1 MNTSDSVTFDSL
13 FTVLNSKQEV
23 IVTFLAILEL
33 MRMQLIRCQQG
44 KQFDTIRLYAAL
56 DLDAQE
62 KILEEY
68 YDTVEKDTLPNKD
81 NSL

>member
-1 MNTSDSVTFDSL
+1 
-13 FTVLNSKQEV
+13 
-23 IVTFLAILEL
+23 

-44 KQFDTIRLYAAL
+44 KQFDTIRLYTTL

-68 YDTVEKDTLPNKD
+68 YDNVEKDTLSNKD